1 MYFVGCL
8 RVQGTVRV
16 QEGCRKRK
24 QFIDIGKRSLWWWQT
39 HSDWSHAVCAPVA
52 INPRTKKPFA
62 PGDVIYQG
70 EIIGYTGKTGN
81 CYDIPNYHLH
91 LVVVDYETRNAGNG
105 KYLNPEDYINGNV
118 DWTDDNKRTLE
129 SLNIINID
137 CHDENENAK
146 YF

>member
-1 MYFVGCL
+1 MEKVLCTGGRSCTG
-8 RVQGTVRV
+8 RVPETETV
-16 QEGCRKRK
+16 
-24 QFIDIGKRSLWWWQT
+24 
-39 HSDWSHAVCAPVA
+39 HY
-52 INPRTKKPFA
+52 A

-91 LVVVDYETRNAGNG
+91 LVVVDYEKRNAGNG

>member
-1 MYFVGCL
+1 MSIANGNTGDAGNTLHIKCDAAGKTVLVGYWHL
-8 RVQGTVRV
+8 LEDT
-16 QEGCRKRK
+16 
-24 QFIDIGKRSLWWWQT
+24 
-39 HSDWSHAVCAPVA
+39 PVA

-91 LVVVDYETRNAGNG
+91 LVVVDYEKRNAGNG